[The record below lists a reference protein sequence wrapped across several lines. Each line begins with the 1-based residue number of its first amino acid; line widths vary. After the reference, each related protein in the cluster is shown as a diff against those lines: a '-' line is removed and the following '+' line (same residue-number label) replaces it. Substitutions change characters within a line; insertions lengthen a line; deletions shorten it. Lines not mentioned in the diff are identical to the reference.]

1 MTRLFLD
8 TNILLDLLAKRL
20 PYYSA
25 AASLFSLADKGTVHL
40 SVSSLS
46 IVNTH
51 YILRKRMDRKSSR
64 KIITDLGLL
73 ITVFPLDSKI
83 IGFALNSDLNDFE
96 DAIHYH
102 TALEND
108 QQAIITRNQAD
119 FKKSSLPVMN
129 AVEFLR
135 SQ

>member
-20 PYYSA
+20 PHYSA
-25 AASLFSLADKGTVHL
+25 AASLFSLADKGKVHL

-51 YILRKRMDRKSSR
+51 YILRKCMDRRSSR
-64 KIITDLGLL
+64 EIITDLGLL
-73 ITVFPLDSKI
+73 ITVFPPDSKI
-83 IGFALNSDLNDFE
+83 IGLALNSDFIDFE
-96 DAIHYH
+96 DAIYYH

-129 AVEFLR
+129 AMEFLR